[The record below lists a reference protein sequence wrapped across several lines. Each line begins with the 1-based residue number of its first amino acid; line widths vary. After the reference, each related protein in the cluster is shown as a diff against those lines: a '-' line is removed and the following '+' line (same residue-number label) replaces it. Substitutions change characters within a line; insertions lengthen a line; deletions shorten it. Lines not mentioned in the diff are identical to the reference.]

1 MRKPF
6 RSVMIVVMTFCLAI
20 LGVAKA
26 APAPI
31 SASSAAGQQPAA
43 GQSQM
48 SSEALSP
55 EAQQKLIKK
64 IQSALI
70 KLPYVDA
77 FDNIAFVLQG
87 RTVTLLG
94 SVTSAHSQTKQDAER
109 AVKKIEGVEKVV
121 NNIEV
126 LPPGPLD
133 DRLRRQVY
141 SAIYSYGP
149 LFKYSTDKVNPPIRI
164 IVKGGHVTL
173 EGVVNNETD
182 KNLCTMRANQVPGVI
197 GQVTNN
203 LRVVKG

>member
-1 MRKPF
+1 MRKTCC
-6 RSVMIVVMTFCLAI
+6 SLTIVVMTLCLAM
-20 LGVAKA
+20 
-26 APAPI
+26 PA
-31 SASSAAGQQPAA
+31 SAGSTPPWSTASGFAGQPV
-43 GQSQM
+43 GVPQSQM

-77 FDNIAFVLQG
+77 FDNIAFTLQG

-94 SVTSAHSQTKQDAER
+94 SVTSAHSQTKEDAAR
-109 AVKKIEGVEKVV
+109 SVKKIEGVDNVV
-121 NNIEV
+121 NNIQV

-133 DRLRRQVY
+133 DRLRREVY
-141 SAIYSYGP
+141 RAIYSYGP
-149 LFKYSTDKVNPPIRI
+149 LFKYSNDKVNPPIRI
-164 IVKGGHVTL
+164 IVSGGHVTL

-203 LRVVKG
+203 LRVAKG